1 MLCLCGHKMNA
12 ACKAFGFNFLA
23 NAVSG
28 NSFNFFNF

>member
-1 MLCLCGHKMNA
+1 MLCLYGHTMNT